1 MLRKLALAAAMLAGL
16 MATGASAHPHHF
28 GPDCGVWW
36 GSDCGGFGDPFYS
49 WREEEFGDRVSCP
62 EAKRIVMGRGYAKV
76 RAASCGVRVHSF
88 TGLRKGHKF
97 LIKVDGYNGDIWSI
111 RRID

>member
-1 MLRKLALAAAMLAGL
+1 
-16 MATGASAHPHHF
+16 
-28 GPDCGVWW
+28 
-36 GSDCGGFGDPFYS
+36 
-49 WREEEFGDRVSCP
+49 
-62 EAKRIVMGRGYAKV
+62 MGRGYAKV